1 MKILHLCIS
10 NFFMDS
16 FSYQENLLTK
26 YHAKMGHEVTVI
38 ASLEVIGKNG
48 KFTYLDKTEEYV
60 NEDGVRIIR
69 IGYKGPIIK
78 IGKIL
83 RHYDRL
89 YQAIERVAPDIIFT
103 HNIASVDM
111 HQIVRYARRHSDV
124 RLYAD
129 NHEDYINSQGNR
141 IVKYLWQPFLW
152 RPFAKELEPYLTK
165 CYGVTPMRCR
175 FLQEVYHINPDIIE
189 FLPMGIDDE
198 AIPADRT
205 LTRQHVREELGI
217 RPDQFLIITGGK
229 IDKLKNTD
237 ILLQALRILS
247 DDKVAL
253 VICGK
258 IMPEMEALT
267 GIIDSSPNVRY
278 LGWCNAERVMQCM
291 AAADMACFPGTHST
305 LWEQA
310 VGMGLPAIFKRWPEM
325 EHVNVNGNS
334 LFVKGEDAQEL
345 ADAIKS
351 MVFTDQYNRISKL
364 AEEASASFR
373 YSDIAKKAVGL

>member
-345 ADAIKS
+345 ADVIKS